1 MPTNYRR
8 ETCDFEWPYQIF
20 VLKCAAKLKTQQNNK
35 QKADGSAKKIK
46 RSQRKHKKIK

>member
-35 QKADGSAKKIK
+35 QKAEGSAKKKKEARGNIK
-46 RSQRKHKKIK
+46 K